1 MSTSISAT
9 LKDPSLFREANYI
22 DGQWLPAKAGHAI
35 AIHNPANG
43 ELVGHVPA
51 FGAEET
57 ARAIAAAKKALPAW
71 RALTAKERA
80 GKLRR
85 LFELMMGF
93 VE

>member
-1 MSTSISAT
+1 MNSAKEET
-9 LKDPSLFREANYI
+9 NEHQHQRYPQDPSLFREANYI

-57 ARAIAAAKKALPAW
+57 ARAIAAA
-71 RALTAKERA
+71 
-80 GKLRR
+80 RR
-85 LFELMMGF
+85 RCPPG
-93 VE
+93 VR

>member
-9 LKDPSLFREANYI
+9 LKDPTLFREANYI
-22 DGQWLPAKAGHAI
+22 DGQWLPAQAGRSI

-57 ARAIAAAKKALPAW
+57 ARAIAAAKKRCPPGV
-71 RALTAKERA
+71 R
-80 GKLRR
+80 
-85 LFELMMGF
+85 
-93 VE
+93 